1 MSDTHHQLSIE
12 DAVLEPQRDLAGLGN
27 RALIVGALGAAAL
40 GAGFF
45 LAPNEFHRAYLIA
58 CLLWFQVA
66 SGLFGLGMLNHV
78 SGGRWGAL
86 ARRVFEASGRTL
98 PFFVLFSL
106 PIVFS
111 MKSLYPWADLEHV
124 AHDPLIQYKASWWL
138 NMPRFVTV
146 QLVYIFLLS
155 VIALILTR
163 LSHRHDAAGD
173 DRTLVTMQRVS
184 AGGLIIFVLG
194 GTFASV
200 DWVMSLDPHWF
211 SSLFGFGWVAGS
223 GLAAWSFLVPMMIF
237 LGRRQPLSRFV
248 TPRLFHDYGK
258 LMLAFVML
266 WTYLT
271 LSQFLIIWAGDLPEE
286 VPWYLVRSSH
296 GWLLVSGLLMLFH
309 FALPF
314 LILLSATIKRQP
326 KRLML
331 VAFWL
336 LGARWL
342 DIFWQVT
349 PSVHHWQEEQ
359 GLITGAH
366 ASIHWLDL
374 AAPIAVGGIWIFLLT
389 LQLRR
394 RAVVPVADPVIKEAM
409 AHG

>member
-1 MSDTHHQLSIE
+1 MSETHHQLRVE
-12 DAVLEPQRDLAGLGN
+12 DAVLEPQSDLTGLGN
-27 RALIVGALGAAAL
+27 KALVAGVVGAVAL
-40 GAGFF
+40 VAGYFV
-45 LAPNEFHRAYLIA
+45 ANTEFHRAYLIA
-58 CLLWFQVA
+58 MLLWFQVA

-98 PFFVLFSL
+98 PYFILFAL
-106 PIVFS
+106 PIVLNMS
-111 MKSLYPWADLEHV
+111 SLYPWADAEHV
-124 AHDPLIQYKASWWL
+124 AHDSLIQYKASWWL
-138 NMPRFVTV
+138 YIERFVGV
-146 QLVYIFLLS
+146 QLAFVVGLS
-155 VIALILTR
+155 VLAYILSR
-163 LSHRHDAAGD
+163 LSHRHDESGD
-173 DRTLVTMQRVS
+173 DRTLITMQRFS
-184 AGGLIIFVLG
+184 AAGLIYFVLG

-223 GLAAWSFLVPMMIF
+223 GLAAWAFLVPMMIF
-237 LGRRQPLSRFV
+237 LGGRKPHSAFV

-271 LSQFLIIWAGDLPEE
+271 LSQFLIIWSGDLPEE
-286 VPWYLVRSSH
+286 VPWYMVRSSH

-314 LILLSATIKRQP
+314 LILLSAGIKKKPR
-326 KRLML
+326 RLMI

-342 DIFWQVT
+342 DLFWQIT

-359 GLITGAH
+359 GLLTEAH
-366 ASIHWLDL
+366 ATLHWLDL
-374 AAPIAVGGIWIFLLT
+374 AAPLAFGGIWIFLLT
-389 LQLRR
+389 VQLRR